1 MTAMQTAALP
11 ALYSGPFNTLHSLG
25 IDRGNYIAVHSNNP
39 VAAAQLR
46 RRKYG
51 VLPRPRGQRFCREAK
66 MTDEKNVI
74 AATALLFNTIE
85 QMLLRDGF
93 RPDTVI
99 AALIHTAVA
108 TAHNV
113 PDWTPDEAKA
123 LINLKVENSFAGIVD
138 SGPTH

>member
-1 MTAMQTAALP
+1 
-11 ALYSGPFNTLHSLG
+11 
-25 IDRGNYIAVHSNNP
+25 
-39 VAAAQLR
+39 
-46 RRKYG
+46 
-51 VLPRPRGQRFCREAK
+51 
-66 MTDEKNVI
+66 MTDEKNII

-99 AALIHTAVA
+99 ATLIHTAVA

-113 PDWTPDEAKA
+113 PDWTPEEAKA
-123 LINLKVENSFAGIVD
+123 LINLNVENSFAGIVD